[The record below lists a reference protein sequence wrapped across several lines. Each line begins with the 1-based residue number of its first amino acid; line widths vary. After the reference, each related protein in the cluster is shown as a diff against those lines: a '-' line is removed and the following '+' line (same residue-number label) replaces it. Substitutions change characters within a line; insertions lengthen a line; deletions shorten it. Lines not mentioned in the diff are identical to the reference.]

1 MSDYTIAEEFTLP
14 SGGQLYDPPISP
26 IVKLRS
32 MTTEDEMKRLSPSER
47 AYKNMCEIIDGCIV
61 DDIGISTYDM
71 CLADYQFLLHR
82 IRVVTY
88 GKEYKFR
95 YICPYCHT
103 EEEAKINL
111 DELPVIEYDKAKHNG
126 LLEFDLPK
134 SGKHI
139 VMNIQTPRMIDTV
152 NLKAKEFKAKTK
164 GTQGD
169 STLLF
174 TLQSLIHSVDNQ
186 VLDIVKKEDF
196 IRSLPM
202 MDTNY
207 ILKKAEKF
215 VQSFGVDTQLTHTCP
230 ICGLDYTNSFRLSAE
245 FFGPSIDE

>member
-95 YICPYCHT
+95 
-103 EEEAKINL
+103 
-111 DELPVIEYDKAKHNG
+111 
-126 LLEFDLPK
+126 
-134 SGKHI
+134 
-139 VMNIQTPRMIDTV
+139 
-152 NLKAKEFKAKTK
+152 
-164 GTQGD
+164 
-169 STLLF
+169 
-174 TLQSLIHSVDNQ
+174 
-186 VLDIVKKEDF
+186 
-196 IRSLPM
+196 
-202 MDTNY
+202 
-207 ILKKAEKF
+207 
-215 VQSFGVDTQLTHTCP
+215 
-230 ICGLDYTNSFRLSAE
+230 
-245 FFGPSIDE
+245 